1 MFRRNNFYK
10 NGIRFKCQDCGGCC
24 LSRGQYAYV
33 YLTAYDRKRLSDILR
48 ISTREFTASYT
59 DNTDGYLHLKD
70 PDKDCMFLQDGR
82 CSVYEARPRQCRS
95 WPFWPENM
103 KKKVW
108 EKEIA
113 SYCKGVGK
121 GRMYSG
127 EEIERII
134 LREKKIFE
142 Y

>member
-1 MFRRNNFYK
+1 
-10 NGIRFKCQDCGGCC
+10 
-24 LSRGQYAYV
+24 
-33 YLTAYDRKRLSDILR
+33 
-48 ISTREFTASYT
+48 
-59 DNTDGYLHLKD
+59 
-70 PDKDCMFLQDGR
+70 
-82 CSVYEARPRQCRS
+82 
-95 WPFWPENM
+95 M

>member
-1 MFRRNNFYK
+1 MFGRSRFYK
-10 NGIRFKCQDCGGCC
+10 DGIRFECQDCGGCC
-24 LSRGQYAYV
+24 LSRGEYAYV
-33 YLTAYDRKRLSDILR
+33 YLKAYDRKRLADFLR
-48 ISTREFTASYT
+48 ISTRDFTIRYT
-59 DNTDGYLHLKD
+59 GKTDGILHLKD
-70 PDKDCMFLQDGR
+70 PDKDCLFLQDGR

-108 EKEIA
+108 ERDIA

-121 GRMYSG
+121 GKLHSA

-134 LREKKIFE
+134 EREREFFE
-142 Y
+142 R